1 MQPRKKSNSVDE
13 GTGESGVKRRSVYS
27 GKARLPGKKK
37 PRTSNAEK
45 SGGPLRPQQSMDT
58 IAFDT
63 DGAAT
68 GLEQVVSSVAERMLP
83 EINKKIETIISQRL
97 DTSIDE
103 GTKISSNP
111 DLSVSNEVI
120 CFDTIEPPCLFGSP
134 NIISVHDDLAMHV
147 PQLVKQKIMKGE
159 FVELNTLLN
168 KQADFDT
175 QDS

>member
-1 MQPRKKSNSVDE
+1 MQPRKKSHSVDE

-27 GKARLPGKKK
+27 GKARLPGTKK

-45 SGGPLRPQQSMDT
+45 SGGPLRPQHSMDT

-103 GTKISSNP
+103 EGTAAQATRSAEPKT
-111 DLSVSNEVI
+111 DVLSVQVDIMVPSVMSHVHFLPMGF
-120 CFDTIEPPCLFGSP
+120 CVAFAVHAKY
-134 NIISVHDDLAMHV
+134 ISA
-147 PQLVKQKIMKGE
+147 
-159 FVELNTLLN
+159 T
-168 KQADFDT
+168 T
-175 QDS
+175 